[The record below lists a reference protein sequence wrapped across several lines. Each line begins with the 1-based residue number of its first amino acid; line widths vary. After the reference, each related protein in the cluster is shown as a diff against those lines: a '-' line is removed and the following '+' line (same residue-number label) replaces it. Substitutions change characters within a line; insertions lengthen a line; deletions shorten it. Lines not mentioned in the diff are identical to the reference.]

1 MILIKV
7 HLLLEDLRLGGD
19 WLPQLVEHA
28 TLDPGVMSLSPTL
41 GEEFTFKKIKLHLK
55 RATYLKSFAYD
66 ILVTIN

>member
-1 MILIKV
+1 MEFAPTLFAKVPYLIW
-7 HLLLEDLRLGGD
+7 GT
-19 WLPQLVEHA
+19 WLAHLVEHA
-28 TLDPGVMSLSPTL
+28 TLDPEVVSLRPTW